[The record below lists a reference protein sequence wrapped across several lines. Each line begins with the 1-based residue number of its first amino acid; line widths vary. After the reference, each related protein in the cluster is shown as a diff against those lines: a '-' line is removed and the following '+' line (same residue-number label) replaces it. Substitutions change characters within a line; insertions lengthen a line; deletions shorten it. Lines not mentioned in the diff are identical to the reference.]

1 MARIPR
7 NKILTRLRKK
17 VRANVPIIG
26 AGAGTGLSAKSEE
39 QGDIDLIV
47 IYNSG
52 RYRMAG
58 RGSLAGLLAY
68 GNANQIVI
76 EMASEVLPVVQHTP
90 VLAGVNATDPFLIRD
105 HFLERLAA
113 LGFSGVQNF
122 PTVGLI
128 DGTFRA
134 NLEETGMGY
143 GHEIDLIRAAREL
156 DLLTTP
162 YVFDA
167 EQAVDMVRAG
177 ADLVVC
183 HMGLTTGGSI
193 GASTAL
199 DLEGCIARI
208 NAWSE
213 AAQRARKDVI
223 VLCHG
228 GPIAMPEDAAYVL
241 DRCPGCHGF
250 YGASSMERLPT
261 EKAILEQTRDFKRIE
276 RAHPAKP
283 LHNGQ
288 TALSKVKRAKNSKG
302 KQS

>member
-7 NKILTRLRKK
+7 REILKGLRAKLK
-17 VRANVPIIG
+17 RGEPIIG
-26 AGAGTGLSAKSEE
+26 GGAGTGLSAKCEE
-39 QGDIDLIV
+39 AGGIDLIV

-68 GNANQIVI
+68 GNANEIVCD
-76 EMASEVLPVVQHTP
+76 MAREVLPVVRHTP
-90 VLAGVNATDPFLIRD
+90 VLAGVNGTDPFMMVDVFLRRLID
-105 HFLERLAA
+105 

-143 GHEIDLIRAAREL
+143 ALEVEMIARAHAL

-162 YVFDA
+162 YVFSEDEA
-167 EQAVDMVRAG
+167 RAMTKAG
-177 ADLVVC
+177 ADIVVC
-183 HMGLTTGGSI
+183 HMGLTTGGAI
-193 GASTAL
+193 GAHTAL
-199 DLEGCIARI
+199 KLADCVDPI
-208 NAWSE
+208 NRF
-213 AAQRARKDVI
+213 AAAARKVRRDVL

-228 GPIAMPEDAAYVL
+228 GPIATPEDARFIL
-241 DRCPGCHGF
+241 DHCPGCDGF

-261 EKAILEQTRDFKRIE
+261 E
-276 RAHPAKP
+276 
-283 LHNGQ
+283 
-288 TALSKVKRAKNSKG
+288 TALTDTTRQFTRIRRSPAARPKSNRRAP
-302 KQS
+302 